1 MHRHGTGRWQCGGLT
16 EGWGRVNS
24 VSIIHESNL
33 LIFIRGYQQ
42 KLPSYVGIFF
52 SGSQV
57 SGSQVFSLVFCFYK
71 LRYHG
76 IHHRI
81 IWNSTFWNFFPP
93 HLKQLGPWWSLS
105 SPFRIGLDWTP
116 KWPNSMGWS
125 SKYQTW
131 MSLSPFFITYGGAII
146 SWRLQETMYTPGSN
160 HIAGWNG
167 WTLWQRVD
175 VCPMYWPY
183 CKKMGPFSSQ
193 LCYIVYQTLI
203 EKKHADPDD
212 LWPEKKQLSP
222 HPPFAAASQ
231 RDFWSP
237 HVMTQYAPW
246 RWVGKYGLLE
256 NIFLANIWV
265 STFLVGIPG
274 YLSFPIYTKKFSLQ
288 IKTHRKNSNW
298 LITW

>member
-116 KWPNSMGWS
+116 KWPNSMTYNMCINAGGPNHFLQVTGMILQVPKPGWVCPL
-125 SKYQTW
+125 
-131 MSLSPFFITYGGAII
+131 SLSPMEE
-146 SWRLQETMYTPGSN
+146 R
-160 HIAGWNG
+160 
-167 WTLWQRVD
+167 
-175 VCPMYWPY
+175 
-183 CKKMGPFSSQ
+183 
-193 LCYIVYQTLI
+193 
-203 EKKHADPDD
+203 
-212 LWPEKKQLSP
+212 
-222 HPPFAAASQ
+222 
-231 RDFWSP
+231 
-237 HVMTQYAPW
+237 
-246 RWVGKYGLLE
+246 
-256 NIFLANIWV
+256 
-265 STFLVGIPG
+265 
-274 YLSFPIYTKKFSLQ
+274 
-288 IKTHRKNSNW
+288 
-298 LITW
+298 